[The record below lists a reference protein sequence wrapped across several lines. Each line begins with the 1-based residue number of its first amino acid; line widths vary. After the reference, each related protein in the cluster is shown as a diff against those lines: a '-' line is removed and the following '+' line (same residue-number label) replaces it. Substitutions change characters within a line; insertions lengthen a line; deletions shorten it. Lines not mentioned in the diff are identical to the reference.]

1 MLRNV
6 RAANLRSYVLSM
18 NRPQLA
24 QLLGLALVPLTL
36 GSCDQ
41 AKQFIDP
48 TGTAYKKPGDTAK
61 TAAASKPSEK
71 SEPTPQPQTPMA
83 APVVAPVAATRPA
96 PTQRDVPPLDPHS
109 ALVKVADMMLASPE
123 GWIPFTKG
131 RALSRGRHFTL
142 WNEQEVPWGLAISDL
157 DQDGADDAIVAVRSV
172 KGRDTAWTLAVMMD
186 RSGKLQC
193 IQSVPLSIAGLSGM
207 ESTQGG
213 VLVTPVE
220 GDPKLYGW
228 VGGELRGND

>member
-1 MLRNV
+1 
-6 RAANLRSYVLSM
+6 
-18 NRPQLA
+18 
-24 QLLGLALVPLTL
+24 
-36 GSCDQ
+36 
-41 AKQFIDP
+41 
-48 TGTAYKKPGDTAK
+48 
-61 TAAASKPSEK
+61 
-71 SEPTPQPQTPMA
+71 
-83 APVVAPVAATRPA
+83 
-96 PTQRDVPPLDPHS
+96 
-109 ALVKVADMMLASPE
+109 MMLASPE

-186 RSGKLQC
+186 RGGKLQC
-193 IQSVPLSIAGLSGM
+193 IQSVPMSIAGMAGM

-220 GDPKLYGW
+220 GEPKLYGW